1 MQRLLETALTD
12 GLWVPLDCY
21 LANYQDTKRAV
32 YSRRSRGDW
41 KDGVHSKII
50 KGGGLWINLLAVNEW
65 AAQAKCE
72 SRKESTPDTEQNAAP
87 SESSS
92 CSAASHAASPSS

>member
-1 MQRLLETALTD
+1 MNPIVVQILEALVRD
-12 GLWVPLDCY
+12 GAWVPLDCY
-21 LANYQDTKRAV
+21 LRLYTDTKRAV

-41 KDGVHSKII
+41 KDGIHSKII

-72 SRKESTPDTEQNAAP
+72 SRTVSTHVTGPGAAP
-87 SESSS
+87 S
-92 CSAASHAASPSS
+92 A